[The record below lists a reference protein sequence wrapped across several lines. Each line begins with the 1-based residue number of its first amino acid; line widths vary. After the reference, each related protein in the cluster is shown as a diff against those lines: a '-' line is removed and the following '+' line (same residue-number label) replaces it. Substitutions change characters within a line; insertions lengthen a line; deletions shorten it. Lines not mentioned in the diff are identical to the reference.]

1 MEYELIAELEEISK
15 KAKEKIATEQYL
27 INFDLKFKFPTN
39 LLSNCMSSVYEDALN
54 FQNPVCPEGLHMN
67 HGEYIHKFGNGI
79 NNVIKQLKEKQ
90 ASNRAIISLINQE
103 NIMESKDNPI
113 PSFMILQF
121 SIEHGTKL
129 YVTTYFRALEV
140 SKFLKINTEEIRQ
153 IIKKILDNFLSV
165 DEVYLNIIAFR
176 AYIDGSINPLKKT
189 KIELL
194 NQREFLRFLRVE
206 SNLDDLIELLEEKK
220 LSSTVI
226 EYESFQNILDWL
238 QDPEYS
244 SLIHTNLKKTLIIQI
259 LKEIIDILV
268 HLKSLR
274 EKTSHN
280 AEIDENQGKYKQ
292 KLEHLIREIR
302 NDS

>member
-1 MEYELIAELEEISK
+1 MEYELIEEFEEISK
-15 KAKEKIATEQYL
+15 RAKEKIASEQYL
-27 INFDLKFKFPTN
+27 INFNLKVNFPIN
-39 LLSNCMSSVYEDALN
+39 LVSNCMSSVYEDALN
-54 FQNPVCPEGLHMN
+54 FQNPICPEVLHMN

-79 NNVIKQLKEKQ
+79 NNVINQLKEKQ

-121 SIEHGTKL
+121 SIENETKL

-153 IIKKILDNFLSV
+153 IIKKVSNNFLSLT
-165 DEVYLNIIAFR
+165 EVYLNIIAFR
-176 AYIDGSINPLKKT
+176 AYIDDSINPLKKT

-194 NQREFLRFLRVE
+194 KEREFLRFLRVG
-206 SNLDDLIELLEEKK
+206 SDLNDLIDLLEEKK
-220 LSSTVI
+220 VSSTVI

-238 QDPEYS
+238 QDHEYS
-244 SLIHTNLKKTLIIQI
+244 LLIDANLRKPLIIQI
-259 LKEIIDILV
+259 LKEIIEILV

-280 AEIDENQGKYKQ
+280 TEIDENQGKYKE
-292 KLEHLIREIR
+292 KLEQLIREIR